1 MDCSP
6 PGSSVHGILQARILE
21 WVAIP
26 FSPGDLPD
34 AEIEPVFLCPLH
46 WQAGSLPF
54 APPEKPIY
62 YVYVYIFAYVLYIYS
77 IYLSTYF
84 WPHYGVW
91 GILVPRPGIKP
102 TPPAVELQ
110 SLPLDHQGSPWKEY
124 FRRLND
130 MLGSPNLSQE
140 LTPKIPFTK
149 KLSKRC
155 KQKSRIK
162 SNPPPTPVSFTSLKI
177 KQGKAGFRNR
187 ASVCQTGV
195 PLCRLSTLRETC
207 GHSRSLMSRILPY
220 KWNVQNND
228 QKGQVQKRRLRWNKG
243 CFF

>member
-1 MDCSP
+1 MIRVLEGEEKEKSVNTYKICFSGLKQNSHYSIVQFIPCVCVISCFSSIQLCNPMDCSP

-54 APPEKPIY
+54 APPGKPIY

-110 SLPLDHQGSPWKEY
+110 SLPLDHQGSP
-124 FRRLND
+124 
-130 MLGSPNLSQE
+130 
-140 LTPKIPFTK
+140 
-149 KLSKRC
+149 
-155 KQKSRIK
+155 
-162 SNPPPTPVSFTSLKI
+162 
-177 KQGKAGFRNR
+177 
-187 ASVCQTGV
+187 
-195 PLCRLSTLRETC
+195 
-207 GHSRSLMSRILPY
+207 
-220 KWNVQNND
+220 
-228 QKGQVQKRRLRWNKG
+228 
-243 CFF
+243 